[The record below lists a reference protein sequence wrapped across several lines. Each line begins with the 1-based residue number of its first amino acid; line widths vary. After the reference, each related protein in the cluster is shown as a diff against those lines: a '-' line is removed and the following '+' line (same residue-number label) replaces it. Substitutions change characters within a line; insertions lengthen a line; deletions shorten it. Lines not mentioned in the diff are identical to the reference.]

1 MRIVYDASA
10 RGAPDLPSLNDC
22 LYTGPALQN
31 KLWDVLVQQRSFPV
45 IVSGDIKQAFLQIRV
60 RESERDALRFHW
72 SSDPDSETVTYRF
85 TRVLF
90 GLAPS
95 PFLLGGVLEHHLSSW
110 SKKYPDEVER
120 LRRSLYVDDILTGGK
135 DVTQAQLRKST
146 AVEIM
151 DDAKFELHKWNSN
164 VPELEDEHSAPS
176 DDQSFAKQQLQVLPN
191 QSKLLGL
198 KWNKSTDT
206 ISVEFPERTPVT
218 TKRGLLATL
227 AKIYDPLG
235 LVSPVTLQGK
245 LIYRDVCDSKV
256 SWDSDL
262 PQKLQQR
269 WNKFVNSLP
278 KSLGTPRPVAPFQ
291 QPVQSVELHAF
302 GDASM
307 DGVGAV
313 VYSVVRQESGITTSL
328 VAAKSRLAKK
338 SLTVPRLE
346 LVSAHMSTNL
356 VINVKNAFVE
366 LPKPDIYAWLDST
379 VALHWLLGN
388 GQYKQFVA
396 NRVGKIKRHGEI
408 QWKYVPTEE
417 NPADI
422 ASRGGAIVPESWWNG
437 PEWLSDHERWPENPV
452 IKKSATSEVEAKAVK
467 EILAVAQTNQKW
479 AKTI

>member
-1 MRIVYDASA
+1 M
-10 RGAPDLPSLNDC
+10 
-22 LYTGPALQN
+22 
-31 KLWDVLVQQRSFPV
+31 
-45 IVSGDIKQAFLQIRV
+45 
-60 RESERDALRFHW
+60 
-72 SSDPDSETVTYRF
+72 
-85 TRVLF
+85 
-90 GLAPS
+90 
-95 PFLLGGVLEHHLSSW
+95 
-110 SKKYPDEVER
+110 
-120 LRRSLYVDDILTGGK
+120 
-135 DVTQAQLRKST
+135 QAQLRKST

-164 VPELEDEHSAPS
+164 VPELEDEHNAPS

-218 TKRGLLATL
+218 IKRGLLATL

-256 SWDSDL
+256 SCDSDL

-291 QPVQSVELHAF
+291 QPVQSVESHAF

-328 VAAKSRLAKK
+328 VAAKSRLTKK

-366 LPKPDIYAWLDST
+366 LQKPDIYAWLDST

-396 NRVGKIKRHGEI
+396 NRVGKIKRHGNGNI
-408 QWKYVPTEE
+408 YKPRKTRPTSLVVTAQLSR
-417 NPADI
+417 N
-422 ASRGGAIVPESWWNG
+422 RGGTVQNGCQITNVGRRIQSLRNQQPLKLKRKPLKKYSLWHRQTKLMMTHSRIRRSSQTTRMRRTLRVQAWVLRFTTCRHRKGPLTSDDLRSVREWW
-437 PEWLSDHERWPENPV
+437 
-452 IKKSATSEVEAKAVK
+452 IKREQEFP
-467 EILAVAQTNQKW
+467 QT
-479 AKTI
+479 AL

>member
-1 MRIVYDASA
+1 M
-10 RGAPDLPSLNDC
+10 
-22 LYTGPALQN
+22 GPTLQN

-45 IVSGDIKQAFLQIRV
+45 IVSGNIKQAFLQIRV

-95 PFLLGGVLEHHLSSW
+95 LFLLGGVLEHHLSSW
-110 SKKYPDEVER
+110 SKKYPYEVER
-120 LRRSLYVDDILTGGK
+120 LRSSLYVDDILLGSK
-135 DVTQAQLRKST
+135 DVMQAQLRKST

-245 LIYRDVCDSKV
+245 LIYRDICHSNV
-256 SWDSDL
+256 SWDADL

-278 KSLGTPRPVAPFQ
+278 
-291 QPVQSVELHAF
+291 
-302 GDASM
+302 
-307 DGVGAV
+307 
-313 VYSVVRQESGITTSL
+313 
-328 VAAKSRLAKK
+328 
-338 SLTVPRLE
+338 
-346 LVSAHMSTNL
+346 
-356 VINVKNAFVE
+356 
-366 LPKPDIYAWLDST
+366 
-379 VALHWLLGN
+379 
-388 GQYKQFVA
+388 
-396 NRVGKIKRHGEI
+396 
-408 QWKYVPTEE
+408 
-417 NPADI
+417 
-422 ASRGGAIVPESWWNG
+422 RG
-437 PEWLSDHERWPENPV
+437 
-452 IKKSATSEVEAKAVK
+452 
-467 EILAVAQTNQKW
+467 
-479 AKTI
+479 